1 MAADAAEELLA
12 LLLRMEHGQWG
23 LEARMKDAAA
33 RTDGPLGRRLDRH
46 VRGILVAALTAPLP

>member
-1 MAADAAEELLA
+1 MAAAEKLLDR
-12 LLLRMEHGQWG
+12 LSRVEHGQWG
-23 LEARMKDAAA
+23 LEARMKDAGA